1 VQDVS
6 SGPGRE
12 NPTALSLHL
21 FESGTIPI
29 DRFTNYKSLS
39 AVDNVYSQAITLHNF
54 DEGPNYFSVRCE
66 AMVSRR
72 FRVVVF
78 QSEANIEPG
87 HEYHGEVCPGDWA

>member
-1 VQDVS
+1 MQDVS

-39 AVDNVYSQAITLHNF
+39 AVDNVYSQAINVHNF
-54 DEGPNYFSVRCE
+54 HAGSNYFSIKCE
-66 AMVSRR
+66 ADAGRR
-72 FRVVVF
+72 FRVIIFRVESF
-78 QSEANIEPG
+78 IMPG